1 MSQPARMVLA
11 KEEEARRQKIKDAVE
26 KARPGCGSFMEER
39 IGKLEATVTKQLL
52 QEKLGSEAAKEFP
65 WGKPPLYGK
74 PYSTVYLKAFF
85 AAKLQN
91 FEAAEKAQ
99 KKESKTQDVKGK
111 EKAKDAEG
119 ESLVPRNPAD
129 ISGGGRLYGFYNER
143 EPKLAYHAPLAA
155 KVALFEQL
163 VSKPVLEGCGP
174 FEISFAPGAAT
185 YVGNDEKEV
194 GEAIKYA
201 SKVYGGTFGLVL
213 LFVKYESGPAGE
225 NLVGA
230 FLDWPAFVDIEDPA
244 WRSMLYNA
252 WCSLLQW
259 HYDQLAGRRQT
270 LVASVKKSYDAQFRR
285 HLPLYCNIESVL
297 YSIKN
302 EAALRQKLAEQME
315 GESVEV
321 ERLLEWQAHHAI
333 ERGESI
339 AAERVDK
346 KEKIADKIFELLEMI
361 KDPAPLSP
369 MGIDEE
375 MRRLLV
381 QRSAERVLGEA
392 LNEILDRPNC
402 HLKKKM
408 GDIKEVFA
416 DLQNPWV
423 EILPREVRQRMATDA
438 LWEFKSGRGDGIAGT
453 IDKAL
458 VKWQALEESSQHL
471 ACDVDSSTE
480 E

>member
-1 MSQPARMVLA
+1 MYQPARMVLT

-26 KARPGCGSFMEER
+26 KARPGYGSFMEER
-39 IGKLEATVTKQLL
+39 IVGP
-52 QEKLGSEAAKEFP
+52 EAAKEFP

-85 AAKLQN
+85 AAKFQN
-91 FEAAEKAQ
+91 FEAAEKVQ
-99 KKESKTQDVKGK
+99 EKSKTQDIKGK
-111 EKAKDAEG
+111 GKAKKDEG

-129 ISGGGRLYGFYNER
+129 VSGGSRLYGFYNER
-143 EPKLAYHAPLAA
+143 KPELTYHAPLAA

-174 FEISFAPGAAT
+174 FEISFGPGAAT
-185 YVGNDEKEV
+185 YVGNDERDV
-194 GEAIKYA
+194 GEAIKYS

-230 FLDWPAFVDIEDPA
+230 FLDWPAFVDTEDPA

-285 HLPLYCNIESVL
+285 HLSLYCNIESVL

-321 ERLLEWQAHHAI
+321 ERLLEWQAQQAI
-333 ERGESI
+333 ERGEAI

-346 KEKIADKIFELLEMI
+346 KEKIADKIFELLAMI

-392 LNEILDRPNC
+392 LSEILGRPNC
-402 HLKKKM
+402 HLREKM
-408 GDIKEVFA
+408 GDVKEVFA
-416 DLQNPWV
+416 DLQSPWE
-423 EILPREVRQRMATDA
+423 EILPREVRKRMATDA
-438 LWEFKSGRGDGIAGT
+438 LWEYKSGRGDSIAGT

-458 VKWQALEESSQHL
+458 VKWQASEESSQQL
-471 ACDVDSSTE
+471 ACDVESSTE